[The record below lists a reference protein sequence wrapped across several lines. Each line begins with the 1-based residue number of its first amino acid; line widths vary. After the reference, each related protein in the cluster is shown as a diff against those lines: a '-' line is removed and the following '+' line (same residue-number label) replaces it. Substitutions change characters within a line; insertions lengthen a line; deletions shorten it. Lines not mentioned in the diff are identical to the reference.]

1 MRSSLLC
8 LVVALVDVGGCA
20 PAVPMPTPSGSAP
33 AAPSTQTPTQTQT
46 EPASALPSVAP
57 AVWAQRQA
65 EAWEIRAARLST
77 VVKSLQ
83 P

>member
-33 AAPSTQTPTQTQT
+33 AVPSTQTPTPA
-46 EPASALPSVAP
+46 EPASAPSSVAP

-65 EAWEIRAARLST
+65 EAWEIRAARLNI